1 MSTFDGPY
9 VAVPR
14 DALEDLLALV
24 DDVLESGGQL
34 LDGPLSSALRGAS
47 GEIRSHAL
55 TSV

>member
-1 MSTFDGPY
+1 MSDGPY

-24 DDVLESGGQL
+24 DKVTQDFMACQ
-34 LDGPLSSALRGAS
+34 LDGPLCSALRGSAS
-47 GEIRSHAL
+47 EIRSHAL